1 MYLFSYFIYLFLHFN
16 ASLKEVAYQVKLVT
30 WNKIDAET
38 WFLSRDNTPLENR
51 QTALKT
57 LVV

>member
-1 MYLFSYFIYLFLHFN
+1 
-16 ASLKEVAYQVKLVT
+16 VKLVT